1 MCTRLLS
8 LELGCM
14 TNDVHADPGSGE
26 GVVIVEATPSPT
38 PTINDVV
45 LYLTPY

>member
-8 LELGCM
+8 LEHGCM
-14 TNDVHADPGSGE
+14 ANDVHADPASGE
-26 GVVIVEATPSPT
+26 GVVIMEATL
-38 PTINDVV
+38 TINDVV